1 MARSYRVCHHSSRLD
16 FLSIRWLSLGYVK
29 IAYFE
34 LSFWLHNTPPGL
46 CFIYTDRLG
55 RKPVILAASVV
66 FTIGSIVMGA
76 ADGKEGLLA
85 GRIIVGVGIGKENHQ
100 MNFNQFPSSPPHW
113 SVCCAVLPVATH
125 MFVSISF
132 VRLVWEG
139 KSQAAIFFMLCP
151 GGGWECRWAA
161 VMKKIWLDS
170 ANDV

>member
-29 IAYFE
+29 IEYFE
-34 LSFWLHNTPPGL
+34 LSFWLHNNTPPRL

-125 MFVSISF
+125 MFVSISLY
-132 VRLVWEG
+132 VWYEKENPRLRSFLCCVL
-139 KSQAAIFFMLCP
+139 AADENV
-151 GGGWECRWAA
+151 GGR
-161 VMKKIWLDS
+161 L
-170 ANDV
+170 